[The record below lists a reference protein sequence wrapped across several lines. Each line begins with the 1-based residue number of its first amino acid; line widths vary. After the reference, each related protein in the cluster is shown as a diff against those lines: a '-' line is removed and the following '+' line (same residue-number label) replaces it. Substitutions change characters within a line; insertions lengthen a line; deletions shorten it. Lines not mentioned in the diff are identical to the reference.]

1 MLWAMKPSRE
11 MPNNRHERVFVLVV
25 VALALAIR
33 LLYHFE
39 MRGNVLAEHLQLDE
53 KFHDQWAA
61 SIAAGDWVGK
71 GVFFRA
77 PLYPYVLAVVY
88 ALFPHGV
95 EAMRILQHLAGA
107 AAVVLMYVLGRLLFG
122 SRAGLIAAILGA
134 LYAVLVYFEGRLLFD
149 FSATVLALLWL
160 TLALRASN
168 HPTVFRFAAL
178 GFLFGLICTMRPTF
192 LPVSVP
198 LFGVLL
204 LTEVREKRLRARVG
218 AVLVGSFLLPIALVT
233 ARNALVGGEAV
244 VIAAQG
250 GINFYIGNN
259 PHSDGM
265 TSSVPEAGGAAW
277 ENRHVEFIAQRDLG
291 RAVSPSDVSRYWYNK
306 AFAFIAD
313 RPLAFLLLTVKK
325 IYFFWS
331 RIEIKNNLS
340 FYSFEHASTVLSLLP
355 VGFWL
360 VGPLGIA
367 GMVLAWRRVPRS
379 RSLTVFVVSYMLVTV
394 AFFVCDRFRLPVVPL
409 MCVFSGFTLHSL
421 VEMWRTRDR
430 RGLVRSGLLIVVAA
444 VFVNTNFAR
453 LRLDVDSGAEEVRAL
468 AALQSGRLAEAAEL
482 FGRIAALDPENA
494 GARVNQGIALWGM
507 GRLDEAAAAFR
518 SGIGADPYPALL
530 NLAHLF
536 FNLHQIDSASVYAGR
551 ATAARPYAPGGYII
565 AAKTLLVQQNPARA
579 REVLL
584 KGIRECGEDF
594 VYGEY
599 LLAGLLLNE
608 GNLVAADSLYRKV
621 LMRTARTEQPDYML
635 ESERARFGEE
645 LATVHG
651 KSLHGVGLIFGM
663 RGQLDSSEVYFRA
676 AARRLPAR
684 ADILGDWGVCLL
696 RLNRLQEA
704 DSVMQRALRLRPD
717 NALMWFNYGTV
728 LAHKGDLPLA
738 RSAVGRALA
747 LKPEFPEAQRLFATL
762 NAQLSRTARRPK

>member
-1 MLWAMKPSRE
+1 MKPSRQI
-11 MPNNRHERVFVLVV
+11 PNNRRERVFVLVV

-33 LLYHFE
+33 LLYHVE

-77 PLYPYVLAVVY
+77 PLYPYMLAVVY
-88 ALFPHGV
+88 TLFPHGV
-95 EAMRILQHLAGA
+95 EAMRILQHLVGA

-168 HPTVFRFAAL
+168 HPTVFTFAAL

-218 AVLVGSFLLPIALVT
+218 AGLVGSFLLPIALVT

-291 RAVSPSDVSRYWYNK
+291 RAVSPSDVSHYWYKK

-325 IYFFWS
+325 IYLFWS

-379 RSLTVFVVSYMLVTV
+379 RLLTVFVVSYMLVTV

-453 LRLDVDSGAEEVRAL
+453 LRPDVDSGAEEVRAL

-551 ATAARPYAPGGYII
+551 AIAARPYAPGGYII

-621 LMRTARTEQPDYML
+621 LLRTARTEQPDYML

>member
-1 MLWAMKPSRE
+1 MKLSRQI
-11 MPNNRHERVFVLVV
+11 PNNRHERVFVLVV

-33 LLYHFE
+33 LLYHVE

-61 SIAAGDWVGK
+61 SIAAGDWIGK

-95 EAMRILQHLAGA
+95 ETMRILQHLVGA

-122 SRAGLIAAILGA
+122 FRAGLIAAILGA

-149 FSATVLALLWL
+149 FPVTALALLWL

-168 HPTVFRFAAL
+168 HATAFTFASL

-204 LTEVREKRLRARVG
+204 LTEVRDKRLRARVG
-218 AVLVGSFLLPIALVT
+218 AALVGSFLLPIALVT

-259 PHSDGM
+259 PQSDGM

-325 IYFFWS
+325 IYLFWC

-340 FYSFEHASTVLSLLP
+340 FYSFEQASTVLSLLP

-379 RSLTVFVVSYMLVTV
+379 RLLTVFVVSYMLVTV

-409 MCVFSGFTLHSL
+409 MCVFSGFALHSL

-453 LRLDVDSGAEEVRAL
+453 LRPDVDSGTEQVQAL
-468 AALQSGRLAEAAEL
+468 AALQSGRLAQAAEL

-494 GARVNQGIALWGM
+494 GARVNQGIALWAM

-518 SGIGADPYPALL
+518 SGIGADSYPALL

-536 FNLHQIDSASVYAGR
+536 FNLQQMDSASVYAER
-551 ATAARPYAPGGYII
+551 AIAARPYAPGGYVI

-579 REVLL
+579 RDVLL
-584 KGIRECGEDF
+584 KGVQECGEDF

-621 LMRTARTEQPDYML
+621 LLRTARTEQPDYML

-717 NALMWFNYGTV
+717 NALMWFNYGTI
-728 LAHKGDLPLA
+728 LAHKGDLPFA
-738 RSAVGRALA
+738 RSAVARALA